1 MIAIGKTN
9 VLVITRQSD
18 YGLYLAAAD
27 TPSREVLLPTRYVTP
42 QMHIGDSIEVFVYN
56 DSADRPVATT
66 DMPAAQVGQ
75 CAFLRVTD
83 VNDIGAFLDWGLP
96 KDLLVPFA
104 EQKARMR
111 VGGTY
116 PVYIYLDHATQ
127 RIAATAKIE
136 RYIGNTIPTYQ
147 RGDEVSCLVESIT
160 DIGYKVI
167 VDDLHHGMIYLNET
181 YAELHRGQLVKAH
194 VKRIRPDFKIDL
206 TIGGKAPD
214 RVEALARSI
223 ISRLHANAG
232 VLHITDASPAPVIS
246 ATFACSKR
254 DFKKAIGKLYKDR
267 RITISDTEIRLATLP
282 STK

>member
-9 VLVITRQSD
+9 VLIITRQSD

-27 TPSREVLLPTRYVTP
+27 DAAGREILLPTRYVTTE
-42 QMHIGDSIEVFVYN
+42 MHIGNSIEVFVYK

-75 CAFLRVTD
+75 CAFL
-83 VNDIGAFLDWGLP
+83 DWGLP
-96 KDLLVPFA
+96 KDLLAPFA

-167 VDDLHHGMIYLNET
+167 VDNLHHGMIYLNET
-181 YAELHRGQLVKAH
+181 YVELHRGQLVKAH

-214 RVEALARSI
+214 RVEALAGSI
-223 ISRLHANAG
+223 ISRMHANAG
-232 VLHITDASPAPVIS
+232 VMHITDASPAAVIS

-267 RITISDTEIRLATLP
+267 RITISDTEIRLATHP
-282 STK
+282 VK

>member
-1 MIAIGKTN
+1 MISIGKTN
-9 VLVITRQSD
+9 TLVIARRSD
-18 YGLYLAAAD
+18 YGLYLADAD
-27 TPSREVLLPTRYVTP
+27 DSRREILLPSRYVTP
-42 QMHIGDSIEVFVYN
+42 AMHIGDSIEVFVYN
-56 DSADRPVATT
+56 DSDDRPVATT

-127 RIAATAKIE
+127 RIAASAKIE
-136 RYIGNTIPTYQ
+136 RYIGNTIPSYH
-147 RGDEVSCLVESIT
+147 RGEKVSCLVESIT

-167 VDDLHHGMIYLNET
+167 VDHLHHGMIYLNET
-181 YAELHRGQLVKAH
+181 YAELHRGQTLTAH
-194 VKRIRPDFKIDL
+194 VKRIRPDYKIDL
-206 TIGGKAPD
+206 TIGGRATD
-214 RVEALARSI
+214 RVEALADSI
-223 ISRLHANAG
+223 IGRLEANG
-232 VLHITDASPAPVIS
+232 GIMHITDASPAALIS
-246 ATFACSKR
+246 DTFACSKR

-267 RITISDTEIRLATLP
+267 RIVISDSEIRLATPP
-282 STK
+282 SK